1 MIGPGFLALDWK
13 REFQLQVRR
22 KLRLCLVLAILALA
36 CLDWHRAPLVFGCP
50 LNGPF
55 AVTSVSSCL
64 DNIHGKVS
72 I

>member
-13 REFQLQVRR
+13 RER
-22 KLRLCLVLAILALA
+22 KLRLCVVLAILALA
-36 CLDWHRAPLVFGCP
+36 CLDWRRAPLVFGCP

-64 DNIHGKVS
+64 DNIHGKVN